1 MSGEKLIA
9 REERR
14 LGVTFQRALLVAL
27 AGIGCSTKGAD
38 AVAPVDADAAVAE
51 AGVAV
56 EAGAVD
62 AGKEASG
69 PDKCDPTPFTPVPA
83 DSCGEYLRFPCGV
96 PPDLTVRG
104 DCYFALN
111 DCAALCPDIHY
122 SCRAADGYCSTTLD
136 GGADGGDAGD
146 GGEAGAAADAGGVDA
161 ATQNGFVV
169 PDQSGAVLVDCAT
182 CPGSAGRVPA
192 GLEATT
198 VRARSALGAYFAS
211 AARLEAASVT
221 AFRRLREEL
230 ALHGAPAELLEG
242 ARAAERDEVRHT
254 RAMARLAR
262 RHGGRYERPR
272 VAEIAP
278 RSLEAIAQENAV
290 EGCARETFGALLAT
304 WQAAHVDDRELAVTL
319 AEIAGDETRHA
330 ALSWAIAR
338 WSLTQ
343 LDAAAR
349 ARMSNAWTKAL
360 ADVTAG
366 GHEAGESGVGVAGVA
381 GLPSRAERE
390 RLASQLQGL
399 WSGMLAA

>member
-1 MSGEKLIA
+1 MTAVKLIA

-14 LGVTFQRALLVAL
+14 LGVAFQRALLVAL

-38 AVAPVDADAAVAE
+38 AVATVEPDGGMKGDSGMTAE
-51 AGVAV
+51 AGVGDGGD
-56 EAGAVD
+56 EAA
-62 AGKEASG
+62 G
-69 PDKCDPTPFTPVPA
+69 PDKCAPTPYTPMPP
-83 DSCGEYLRFPCGV
+83 DSCGQYLRYPCGV
-96 PPDLTVRG
+96 PSDLTVRG

-146 GGEAGAAADAGGVDA
+146 GGDSGDAGNPA
-161 ATQNGFVV
+161 ATVDGVVV
-169 PDQSGAVLVDCAT
+169 PDQNGAVLIDCAT
-182 CPGSAGRVPA
+182 CPGSAGRVPE

-198 VRARSALGAYFAS
+198 VRASSALGAYFAS

-230 ALHGAPAELLEG
+230 ALHGAPCELLDG

-254 RAMARLAR
+254 RSMARLAR
-262 RHGGRYERPR
+262 RHGGRYVRPR
-272 VAEIAP
+272 VSEIAP
-278 RSLEAIAQENAV
+278 RSLEAIAQENAI

-304 WQAAHVDDRELAVTL
+304 WQAARVEDRELSATL
-319 AEIAGDETRHA
+319 AEIAVDETRHA

-338 WSLTQ
+338 WSLTR
-343 LDAAAR
+343 LDGDAC
-349 ARMSNAWTKAL
+349 ARMNHAWEKAL
-360 ADVTAG
+360 AEVSAG
-366 GHEAGESGVGVAGVA
+366 GDEAGESGAGVAGVA
-381 GLPSRAERE
+381 GLPSRGERE
-390 RLASQLQGL
+390 RLAAELRDL